1 MQIFTDLNFQI
12 KNTAVCIG
20 KFDGLHKGHRLL
32 LQEAKDTGL
41 PVVMITF
48 LFSEFQGI
56 YSYEEKKTLAELL
69 GVDYFVVIPVT
80 EEFMKMEPE
89 TFIKNVLVEKCDAKK
104 VVVGADFRFGY
115 KRAGNTEILKE
126 KGKHFGFE
134 VTVYEKLTQDGE
146 IISSTRIRKLLSS
159 GKISEANTLL
169 KTPYFMQGIVESGNQ
184 IGRKISVPTANI
196 QPAKEKELP
205 PFGVYAVRVQ
215 SGNKTYNGVGNLGVK
230 PTIPGE
236 NPVGMEVWIFDYDG
250 DLYDKEIIVSLI
262 DFLREERKFANLEE
276 LQKQIAKDTT
286 LAKEILSQ
294 QE

>member
-1 MQIFTDLNFQI
+1 
-12 KNTAVCIG
+12 
-20 KFDGLHKGHRLL
+20 
-32 LQEAKDTGL
+32 
-41 PVVMITF
+41 
-48 LFSEFQGI
+48 LFSEFHGI